1 MVLYL
6 NTPHIMAKPKLDRKT
21 LLKNSLS
28 VFKSRGYHG
37 TSVNDLAAANGLL
50 KGSIYHY
57 FDSKKSLMLEVLIA
71 LKEHYVAKVFAKS
84 YDEQLPPY
92 ERLRE
97 LAVRAE
103 EIFTFEETGDFFVN
117 IGLETMNTNPE
128 FLAVIKEFFRDW
140 IGSLQDLY
148 LHVLGREEA
157 LMQAE
162 RVVAE
167 LEGSVIMMK
176 LLGDVGYLKRTST
189 RVLNEYKELEKLKLK
204 P

>member
-1 MVLYL
+1 MILYL

>member
-6 NTPHIMAKPKLDRKT
+6 NIPHIMAKPKLDRKT

>member
-1 MVLYL
+1 
-6 NTPHIMAKPKLDRKT
+6 MAKPKLDRKT